1 MPELQ
6 NKLQASQ
13 EENKDIRDTL
23 LELIEKIN
31 DLVRDRWP
39 AYFKN
44 FYKLN
49 FTLAKI
55 SIKKDSQ
62 IGHIWACSHISVVV
76 SW

>member
-31 DLVRDRWP
+31 DLVRDR
-39 AYFKN
+39 
-44 FYKLN
+44 
-49 FTLAKI
+49 
-55 SIKKDSQ
+55 
-62 IGHIWACSHISVVV
+62 
-76 SW
+76 